1 MTASSNRETVIQE
14 KTMTL
19 SRRNVLKIGGAA
31 AALPLLGGRAFAQSE
46 PLKVGFIY
54 VGTIND
60 NGYNFGHNQGRL
72 YLEEKLGDAVE
83 TTYVENVPEGPDC
96 ERVLRELA
104 QQGNKLIF
112 ATSFGFG
119 DSVIKVAQQ
128 FPDVK
133 FEHATGYMKA
143 DNVGLYNARFYEGR
157 AVCGTI
163 AGHMSKTG
171 KAGYIGSFP
180 IPEVVMGINA
190 FVLAARKINPDFT
203 IKPVYIST
211 WNDPPKEADAARAMI
226 DQGID
231 VIAQHTDGPAAL
243 QVAQERG
250 IVGGFGQG
258 ADMSAFAPEAQ
269 LTAIIDHW
277 GPHYVN
283 SAQAVIDGTWTPGDT
298 WEGLKEDVVQMGP
311 YGEKVPE
318 DVRAAADA
326 VKNGQIDGSF
336 HIFTGPINDNT
347 GAERVPAGVT
357 MTDAELLSMDW
368 YVEGVE
374 QPA

>member
-1 MTASSNRETVIQE
+1 MTI
-14 KTMTL
+14 
-19 SRRNVLKIGGAA
+19 SRRTILKTGAAA
-31 AALPLLGGRAFAQSE
+31 AALPLLGSRAFAQAA
-46 PLKVGFIY
+46 PLKIGFIY

-60 NGYNFGHNQGRL
+60 NGYNYAHNQGRIFV
-72 YLEEKLGDAVE
+72 EEALGEAVE
-83 TTYVENVPEGPDC
+83 TVYVENVPEGPDC

-104 QQGNKLIF
+104 QQGCKLIF

-119 DSVIKVAQQ
+119 DSVVKVAAQ
-128 FPDVK
+128 FPDVA
-133 FEHATGYMKA
+133 FEHATGYMSGP
-143 DNVGLYNARFYEGR
+143 NIGLYNARFYEGR

-163 AGHMSKTG
+163 AGHMSVTG

-190 FVLAARKINPDFT
+190 LALSGRRINPAFT
-203 IKPVYIST
+203 VKPVYIST
-211 WNDPPKEADAARAMI
+211 WNDPAKEADAARAMI

-231 VIAQHTDGPAAL
+231 IIAQHTDGPAAL
-243 QVAQERG
+243 QVAAERG

-258 ADMSAFAPEAQ
+258 ADMSAFAPDTQ

-277 GPHYVN
+277 GPHYLA
-283 SAQAVIDGTWTPGDT
+283 SAKAVIDGTWTPGNT

-311 YGEKVPE
+311 YGKKVPE
-318 DVRAAADA
+318 DVVAAAEE
-326 VKNGQIDGSF
+326 VRTGQIDGSF

-347 GAERVPAGVT
+347 GAERVAAGVV
-357 MTDAELLSMDW
+357 MTDAELLGMDW

>member
-31 AALPLLGGRAFAQSE
+31 AALPLLGGRAFAQAE

-60 NGYNFGHNQGRL
+60 NGYNYAHNQGRL
-72 YLEEKLGDAVE
+72 YLEEQLGDAVE

-104 QQGNKLIF
+104 QQGNQLIF

-133 FEHATGYMKA
+133 FEHATGFMGA
-143 DNVGLYNARFYEGR
+143 PNVGLYNGRFYEGR

-171 KAGYIGSFP
+171 KAAYIGSFP
-180 IPEVVMGINA
+180 IPEVIMGMNA
-190 FVLAARKINPDFT
+190 LA
-203 IKPVYIST
+203 
-211 WNDPPKEADAARAMI
+211 
-226 DQGID
+226 
-231 VIAQHTDGPAAL
+231 
-243 QVAQERG
+243 
-250 IVGGFGQG
+250 
-258 ADMSAFAPEAQ
+258 
-269 LTAIIDHW
+269 
-277 GPHYVN
+277 
-283 SAQAVIDGTWTPGDT
+283 
-298 WEGLKEDVVQMGP
+298 
-311 YGEKVPE
+311 
-318 DVRAAADA
+318 
-326 VKNGQIDGSF
+326 
-336 HIFTGPINDNT
+336 
-347 GAERVPAGVT
+347 
-357 MTDAELLSMDW
+357 LS
-368 YVEGVE
+368 
-374 QPA
+374 